1 MELWGHK
8 IIKSEVIGAPLFLSL
23 SLSPSLPP
31 SLPPSLATSYGG
43 ESEDSDWGPGRGEE
57 EEEEEE
63 EVRELVE
70 DAKDFMRNKK
80 MWKTD

>member
-1 MELWGHK
+1 MR
-8 IIKSEVIGAPLFLSL
+8 SEVTGASFFLSL
-23 SLSPSLPP
+23 V
-31 SLPPSLATSYGG
+31 ATSYGG
-43 ESEDSDWGPGRGEE
+43 ESEDSDWAPGRG